1 MVMDWEWDKK
11 EEKERGDEF
20 HVLNIWAWSSFLYNY
35 LIDLYEE
42 FSRLFQGTFSISWKL
57 LEL

>member
-11 EEKERGDEF
+11 QEKERGDEF

-35 LIDLYEE
+35 LIDL
-42 FSRLFQGTFSISWKL
+42 
-57 LEL
+57 